1 MPRITDHPMLQDSRH
16 AVEFNFEK
24 RTSSLKI
31 TVLND
36 EQPKAKKII
45 KPKREI
51 RLGEWVVNQRL
62 GKQ

>member
-36 EQPKAKKII
+36 EQPKAKKN
-45 KPKREI
+45 
-51 RLGEWVVNQRL
+51 NQAKK
-62 GKQ
+62 GN